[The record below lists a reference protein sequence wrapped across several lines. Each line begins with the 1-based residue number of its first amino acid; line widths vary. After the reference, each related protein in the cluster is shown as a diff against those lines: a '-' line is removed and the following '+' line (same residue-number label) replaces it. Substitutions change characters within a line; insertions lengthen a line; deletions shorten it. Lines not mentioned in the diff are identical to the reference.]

1 MPADKAI
8 IWSDAALDRRCYIIE
23 QGQHKIISVMSI
35 NDKTVNEAEY
45 IAIIHALVKARKLGI
60 TKAVL
65 YSDSQLVI
73 RQLTGKYKKKE
84 PRLLGLARRV
94 AEVSRGMDIRFEW
107 VPREKNL
114 AGLYL
119 DRPNH

>member
-1 MPADKAI
+1 
-8 IWSDAALDRRCYIIE
+8 
-23 QGQHKIISVMSI
+23 MSI

-45 IAIIHALVKARKLGI
+45 IAVIHALVKAKKLGI

-65 YSDSQLVI
+65 YSDSQLVV

-84 PRLLGLARRV
+84 PRLLELTRRV
-94 AEVSRGMDIRFEW
+94 AEVSRGMDIRFKW
-107 VPREKNL
+107 VRREKNL